1 MIKPLNDIVIIRRE
15 AKEQQLSSGL
25 ILPESAEELHDVGE
39 IVAAG
44 PGKLL
49 KDGRRQRMSVKAG
62 QRVIFS
68 PNGHQLTEHQG
79 EQFIVLREPS
89 IIGVLP

>member
-1 MIKPLNDIVIIRRE
+1 MIKPLGDIVIIRRE
-15 AKEQQLSSGL
+15 AEEQQLASG
-25 ILPESAEELHDVGE
+25 IVLPENAKELHDVGHV
-39 IVAAG
+39 VATG

-49 KDGRRQRMSVKAG
+49 KDGSRQRMQVKAG

-68 PNGHQLTEHQG
+68 PNGHQLTEHKG

-89 IIGVLP
+89 IIGVLA